1 MSPVGATGSGPV
13 AATLPPVAGPMLE
26 SLYQHRV
33 LATRQLHQ
41 MHTPDVGLRW
51 THQVLHQLA
60 GAGLVGWVR
69 AGRGGVRLH
78 HLTAAGADA
87 VELIPTRPEMR
98 RRLVTPAKAV
108 GPLQAHTLAV
118 NDTGIAFMRA
128 ARTRGDECEPLAWR
142 HEIAH
147 PTGPARPGNRAPLL
161 IADALISYLEAGP
174 DQLVF
179 HSAFIEL
186 DRATQPVDALA
197 DKLARYATL
206 HTYTP
211 KGMARPGWEQYY
223 TVFPYV
229 LCVMAGKSRPAL
241 DRRRQTALV
250 LAHLTPALAASR
262 HVKVLACLLEDLTTQ
277 GPFAPIFRSAAEP
290 ARAVNWL
297 GQEAGS

>member
-1 MSPVGATGSGPV
+1 MTPSTRRGPV

-41 MHTPDVGLRW
+41 MHTPATGLRW
-51 THQVLHQLA
+51 THQVLQQLA
-60 GAGLVGWVR
+60 AAGLVGWVR

-87 VELIPTRPEMR
+87 VELIPSRAELR

-118 NDTGIAFMRA
+118 NDAGIAFLTT

-161 IADALISYLEAGP
+161 IADALLSYLQTGP
-174 DQLVF
+174 GQQLVF
-179 HSAFIEL
+179 HTAFIEL

-206 HTYTP
+206 HSYTP
-211 KGMARPGWEQYY
+211 KGASRPGWKQYY
-223 TVFPYV
+223 AVFPHV
-229 LCVMAGKSRPAL
+229 LCVMAGKPRAAL
-241 DRRRQTALV
+241 ERRRQTALA
-250 LAHLTPALAASR
+250 LAHADAALAASR
-262 HVKVLACLLEDLTTQ
+262 HVQVRACLLDDLTTE
-277 GPFAPIFRSAAEP
+277 GPFGLIFRTAADP
-290 ARAVNWL
+290 GQPVTWL
-297 GQEAGS
+297 GAPS